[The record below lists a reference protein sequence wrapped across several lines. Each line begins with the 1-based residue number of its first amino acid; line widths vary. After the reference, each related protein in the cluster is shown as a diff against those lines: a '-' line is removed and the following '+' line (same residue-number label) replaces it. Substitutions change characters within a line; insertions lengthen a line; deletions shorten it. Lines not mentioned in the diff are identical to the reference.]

1 MGSNPNTDVDKLITF
16 GKMALEQG
24 WYDKAR
30 EYFEQAL
37 ALDASNFCCK
47 IQLPVG

>member
-1 MGSNPNTDVDKLITF
+1 VEKLITF
-16 GKMALEQG
+16 GKMVLEQG

-37 ALDASNFCCK
+37 LRYWCALRP
-47 IQLPVG
+47 PVVFSQRSTPRG